1 MISNKSLFI
10 SSLILALG
18 LIGAGFFIGQTLV
31 AGKKL
36 DRTVVVKGLAEK
48 EVEANLAV
56 WPMQITLSS
65 NNLNEL
71 QGQLE
76 RQTGD
81 LVAFFSKNG
90 FDESELT
97 IGAPNIQDAQ
107 AQLYGN
113 QSGGPYRYIAQTDI
127 TIRTSDLPK
136 LQRANQK
143 LPSLIGQG
151 IVIGSKNQW
160 QPIDYSFTRLN
171 DIKPGMIE
179 EATKKAREAAEKF
192 ARDSGSKVGKIK
204 SAHQGI
210 FTISNLD
217 ANTGHIKNVRIVST
231 IEFYLED

>member
-1 MISNKSLFI
+1 MNYRSFII

-18 LIGAGFFIGQTLV
+18 VVIAGYFIGQTLV

-36 DRTVVVKGLAEK
+36 DRTVVVKGLAVK

-65 NNLNEL
+65 NELNEL
-71 QGQLE
+71 QDQLE
-76 RQTGD
+76 KQTQA
-81 LVAFFSKNG
+81 LMKFFMTNG
-90 FDESELT
+90 FDESELN
-97 IGAPNIQDAQ
+97 ISSPNIQDSQ
-107 AQLYGN
+107 AQLYGG

-127 TIRTSDLPK
+127 TLRTTDLAK
-136 LQRANQK
+136 LNVATK
-143 LPSLIGQG
+143 KIPSLIGQG

-179 EATKKAREAAEKF
+179 EATKNAREAAENF

-204 SAHQGI
+204 SATQGL

-217 ANTGHIKNVRIVST
+217 ENTGHIKNVRIVST